1 MLRKRLLRGGAW
13 LTAGNALSAGA
24 SFLRNIII
32 ARLVSVEDFGIV
44 VLLTLTLA
52 VVETVS
58 NLAVDRLLIQ
68 APDGDDP
75 KLQATAH
82 ALQVVR
88 GVLGGII
95 VFLAAAS
102 IASLFKIPHVTW
114 AFQILALVP
123 VIRSLM
129 HLDTVRFQREM
140 FYRPTFW
147 VDALPQAVSLTLAVP
162 LAYWLR
168 DYTAIIWA
176 ILAQV
181 LTQTIVTHHLASRP
195 YQWAWERKTVLRI
208 LTFGWPLLANGLLMF
223 AIFQG
228 DKALIAIAFTT
239 EVVGWYGAAFM
250 LSMGP
255 AMLVTSVMH
264 SLLLPVLSKCQDVP
278 EEFQLRYRQVVQ
290 ACLAVG
296 LLTAAVFAVFG
307 PELLVALFGDRY
319 RDGTVVVIL
328 LGLTQGVRI
337 AKAGQFVS
345 ALALGSTKVPMIANL
360 ARGAAL
366 IAAIGLVSIGYSPV
380 VVASTGLV
388 GEMVSYVIGTYL
400 LAIRVRSPAIQQLLQ
415 IAAWLALVGLSWVIG
430 TELRGAAPPLMQF
443 ILGLLWLFGAM
454 AIFVALSHAL
464 RDGLIKFFRRETDVG
479 RE

>member
-1 MLRKRLLRGGAW
+1 MLRSRLLRGGAW
-13 LTAGNALSAGA
+13 LTAGNALSAGS
-24 SFLRNIII
+24 SFLRNILI

-95 VFLAAAS
+95 VFLAAPAV
-102 IASLFKIPHVTW
+102 ASLFKVPQVTW

-123 VIRSLM
+123 VIRSLI

-140 FYRPTFW
+140 VYRPTFLA
-147 VDALPQAVSLTLAVP
+147 DAIPQLVSLALAVP

-168 DYTAIIWA
+168 DYSAIVWA
-176 ILAQV
+176 MLAQV
-181 LTQTIVTHHLASRP
+181 VTQTIVTHYLARRSYR
-195 YQWAWERKTVLRI
+195 WSWDRTSVFRMLS
-208 LTFGWPLLANGLLMF
+208 FGWPLLANGLLMF

-228 DKALIAIAFTT
+228 DKAVIAVAFTT

-250 LSMGP
+250 LSMAP
-255 AMLVTSVMH
+255 AMLVTSVMQG
-264 SLLLPVLSKCQDVP
+264 LLLPVLSKCQGEP
-278 EEFQLRYRQVVQ
+278 EEFKKRYQQVIQ

-296 LLTAAVFAVFG
+296 LLTGAGFAIFG
-307 PELLVALFGDRY
+307 PELLVALFGGGY
-319 RDGTVVVIL
+319 RAGTEVVVL
-328 LGLTQGVRI
+328 LGLTQGIRI

-345 ALALGSTKVPMIANL
+345 AIALGSTKLPLIANL
-360 ARGAAL
+360 ARGGAL
-366 IAAIGLVSIGYSPV
+366 IAAIGLVSIGYGWIA
-380 VVASTGLV
+380 VAITGLV
-388 GEMVSYVIGTYL
+388 GEVLSYLIGTLL
-400 LAIRVRSPAIQQLLQ
+400 LASRVRSPVLLQ
-415 IAAWLALVGLSWVIG
+415 LPLISTWIFLVGLSWGIG
-430 TELRGAAPPLMQF
+430 SELRGPAPSLHQF
-443 ILGLLWLFGAM
+443 VLGLLWLFGAT
-454 AIFVALSHAL
+454 AIFVAVSHAL
-464 RDGLIKFFRRETDVG
+464 RDELIMFIRRGSVG
-479 RE
+479 VRE

>member
-75 KLQATAH
+75 KLEATAH

-95 VFLAAAS
+95 VFLSAAS
-102 IASLFKIPHVTW
+102 IASIFKISHVAW

-123 VIRSLM
+123 VIRSLT
-129 HLDTVRFQREM
+129 HLDTLRFQREM

-147 VDALPQAVSLTLAVP
+147 VEALPQVVSLTLAVP

-168 DYTAIIWA
+168 DYSAIVWA
-176 ILAQV
+176 MLAQV

-195 YQWAWERKTVLRI
+195 YQWVWDRKTVLRI

-228 DKALIAIAFTT
+228 DKALIAVAFTT

-255 AMLVTSVMH
+255 AMLVTSVMN
-264 SLLLPVLSKCQDVP
+264 SLLLPVLSNCQDMP
-278 EEFQLRYRQVVQ
+278 EVFQKRYKQVVQ

-307 PELLVALFGDRY
+307 PELLVALFGGRY

-345 ALALGSTKVPMIANL
+345 AVALASTKIPMIANL
-360 ARGAAL
+360 ARGASL
-366 IAAIGLVSIGYSPV
+366 LAAIGLVAIGYGPV
-380 VVASTGLV
+380 VVASSGLV
-388 GEMVSYVIGTYL
+388 GEIVSYAIGTRL
-400 LAIRVRSPAIQQLLQ
+400 LSIRVGSPAIQQLSQ
-415 IAAWLALVGLSWVIG
+415 IAAWLALVGLSWAIG
-430 TELRGAAPPLMQF
+430 VELRGPTPSLPQF

-464 RDGLIKFFRRETDVG
+464 RDGLIKFFRGETV
-479 RE
+479 